1 MLINLEV
8 VNITTSFFDVKTSQ
22 YKWNMVI
29 YKKNIRSIGG
39 ATV

>member
-8 VNITTSFFDVKTSQ
+8 VNIITSFFYANASQ
-22 YKWNMVI
+22 YEWNMVI

-39 ATV
+39 ATI